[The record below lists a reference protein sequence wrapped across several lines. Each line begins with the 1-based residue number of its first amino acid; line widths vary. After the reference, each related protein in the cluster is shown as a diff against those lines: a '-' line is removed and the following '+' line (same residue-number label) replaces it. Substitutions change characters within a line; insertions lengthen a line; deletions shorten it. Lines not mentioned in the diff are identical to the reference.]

1 MFDIGMSEL
10 ILIFVIA
17 LIVFGPKKLPE
28 IGKSIGRALYE
39 FKRATNEFK
48 NNIENEVGTANI
60 KEELLKQQ
68 KDIQTS
74 LTAAAAIATEEKHKV
89 EDAYATA
96 AQAEKPST
104 DKEEPKTSHEG

>member
-10 ILIFVIA
+10 FLIFVIA

-48 NNIENEVGTANI
+48 NNLENEVGTANI

-74 LTAAAAIATEEKHKV
+74 LTAAATTPEEKPKA

-96 AQAEKPST
+96 AEAEKPST
-104 DKEEPKTSHEG
+104 NKEEQNTHHAG

>member
-1 MFDIGMSEL
+1 MSEL

-28 IGKSIGRALYE
+28 IGKSLGRAMHE

-48 NNIENEVGTANI
+48 NNFENEVGTANI

-68 KDIQTS
+68 KEMQAT
-74 LTAAAAIATEEKHKV
+74 LTAATTLEEKPKA
-89 EDAYATA
+89 EDPYANA
-96 AQAEKPST
+96 AESAKPAT

>member
-1 MFDIGMSEL
+1 MSEL

-28 IGKSIGRALYE
+28 IGKSLGRALHE

-48 NNIENEVGTANI
+48 NNLENEVGTANI

-74 LTAAAAIATEEKHKV
+74 LTAAAA
-89 EDAYATA
+89 TA
-96 AQAEKPST
+96 QDEKPKAEDPYANTAEAVKPAT